1 MSHFVSTGA
10 NFDDLNAQLLQ
21 RRSEAEEQDDAENQ
35 EQAIEEYDQSETNDG
50 TIKAR
55 PISTASTL
63 DPDDGSRR
71 VRAGSFARRPLARH
85 TASSSSTPYMSRKNS
100 EEDLPSLSPSIGRP
114 RKSTDNESRKARFS
128 SLQQRSRS
136 PSSSR
141 PTSPA
146 QRPRHS
152 LAKEVAF
159 SKEVDE
165 VRSSSSSVVE
175 NLPRTNSGFVEP
187 SYPRHRHHHNH
198 HFANSNQ
205 QDVTPHHVLSIGH
218 HARLKHS
225 INASEVALPR
235 KLGTWDGVF
244 MPVSLNV
251 SLLRTSFRDK
261 TGVLTLFDDR
271 FSVSFYF
278 FGLASSWVKS
288 VYWVPCFF

>member
-21 RRSEAEEQDDAENQ
+21 RRSEAEEQDEADNQ
-35 EQAIEEYDQSETNDG
+35 EQTNDEDDQDETNDG
-50 TIKAR
+50 TIKTR

-63 DPDDGSRR
+63 DPDHGRLR
-71 VRAGSFARRPLARH
+71 VSSSLRRPPARH
-85 TASSSSTPYMSRKNS
+85 IPSSNSMSRKNS
-100 EEDLPSLSPSIGRP
+100 EEELPTLSPSAARP
-114 RKSTDNESRKARFS
+114 RKSIDDNARKNGLS
-128 SLQQRSRS
+128 SLQQQSRS

-159 SKEVDE
+159 SEEVDE

-175 NLPRTNSGFVEP
+175 NLPRTNSGFAEP
-187 SYPRHRHHHNH
+187 LRHRHHHHHHH
-198 HFANSNQ
+198 HFANSDQ
-205 QDVTPHHVLSIGH
+205 QGSTPHHILSAGH

-225 INASEVALPR
+225 INANEVTLPR

-251 SLLRTSFRDK
+251 SRQ
-261 TGVLTLFDDR
+261 V
-271 FSVSFYF
+271 
-278 FGLASSWVKS
+278 
-288 VYWVPCFF
+288 